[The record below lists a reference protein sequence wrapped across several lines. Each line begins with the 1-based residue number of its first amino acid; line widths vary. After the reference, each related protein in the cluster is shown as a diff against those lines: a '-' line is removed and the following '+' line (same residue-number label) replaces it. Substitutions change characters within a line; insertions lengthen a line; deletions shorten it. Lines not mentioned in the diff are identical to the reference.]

1 MTESDLP
8 SPAPAPEPPKAT
20 LREVVAAVFWSFFG
34 VRKGHAMRR
43 DEVAIRPV
51 QVIVVG
57 FVLAALL
64 VVGLL
69 VLVQVILRSAA
80 A

>member
-1 MTESDLP
+1 MIDARPSP
-8 SPAPAPEPPKAT
+8 SPADPPPKAT
-20 LREVVAAVFWSFFG
+20 LREVVAAVVWSFFG
-34 VRKGHAMRR
+34 VRKGNAMRR
-43 DEVAIRPV
+43 DEVTIRPV

-64 VVGLL
+64 VIGLL